1 MTPGAGALC
10 ASLIDSL
17 ELIEESAKAFTLGH
31 ISVTIL
37 AILAI
42 HLLLIVCV
50 TRDIGEVR
58 CSTAVPGENLRG
70 GQQTLYPEL
79 EVLGTI
85 RRLTLLVFFG
95 TSVRLSG
102 VATLMRVVFSCF
114 GVISATAYP
123 ESWAGCRERK

>member
-1 MTPGAGALC
+1 MTLAAGALC

-17 ELIEESAKAFTLGH
+17 ELIEESAKTFTLGH
-31 ISVTIL
+31 VNVT
-37 AILAI
+37 ILAI

-50 TRDIGEVR
+50 TRNIGEVG

-79 EVLGTI
+79 EVLGRS

-102 VATLMRVVFSCF
+102 VATLIRVVFSCF